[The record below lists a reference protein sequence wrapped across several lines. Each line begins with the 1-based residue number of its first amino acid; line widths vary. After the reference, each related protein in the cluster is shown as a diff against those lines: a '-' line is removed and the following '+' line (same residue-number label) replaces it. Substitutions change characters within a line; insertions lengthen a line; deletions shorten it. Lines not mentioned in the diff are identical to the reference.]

1 MSLKNSIENE
11 VLKSKSFLL
20 MPPEIPNEV
29 RQLIKMFNLDGF
41 KFIHLRY
48 IAECLILILDSNSI
62 PIPRLRRNAKR
73 TIGPLYQWF
82 YENREVL
89 IPWLGSLRF
98 QIVDPLPVTRQP
110 TKQRN

>member
-1 MSLKNSIENE
+1 MFKIQIILT
-11 VLKSKSFLL
+11 

-29 RQLIKMFNLDGF
+29 RHLIEFFNLDGF
-41 KFIHLRY
+41 KFRHLRY

-62 PIPRLRRNAKR
+62 PIPRLSRNAKR

-82 YENREVL
+82 YENREIL
-89 IPWLGSLRF
+89 TPWLGSLRF